1 MNVELNSN
9 GVNKK
14 IKAHI
19 LSDEEMRE
27 IGFTDYVKDQWYFCR
42 VAQKFKYGFSITF
55 NVTIPKDGSDIR
67 IDILDESFA
76 QPYDYQIMLDR
87 NSKFEPA
94 LKVKEKVEEWMAY
107 LQEKGVL
114 SGHEYGEYI

>member
-19 LSDEEMRE
+19 LSDDEMRE
-27 IGFTDYVKDQWYFCR
+27 IGFTDYGKDRWYFCR
-42 VAQKFKYGFSITF
+42 VVQKFKYGFNITF
-55 NVTIPKDGSDIR
+55 NVDIPKDGSDIR

-87 NSKFEPA
+87 NPKFEPA
-94 LKVKEKVEEWMAY
+94 LKVKEKVEEWMDY